1 MAQPC
6 TFLVY
11 GTLVAFGL
19 SFLFQTSQAIYF
31 HIQEGERKCFIEE
44 IPDDTLVLSNYK
56 VQLFDPNT
64 NGFMPSSPGVGMH
77 VEVHDPDNKLVL
89 SKLYAHEGKFSFT
102 SHTSGEHV
110 ICLYS
115 NSTSW
120 FAGAQ
125 LRVHLDIKV
134 GEDAVDYANVAKK
147 EKLSE
152 LQLRVRQLLD
162 QAEQITKE
170 QNYQR
175 YREERFRNT
184 SEETNS
190 RVLWWSLAQTIILL
204 SMGLW
209 QMKHL
214 KGFFEAKKL
223 V

>member
-1 MAQPC
+1 MDLSC
-6 TFLVY
+6 TFPARLVL
-11 GTLVAFGL
+11 GLVTLALISLTEGL
-19 SFLFQTSQAIYF
+19 YF

-44 IPDDTLVLSNYK
+44 IPDDTLVVGNYK
-56 VQLFDPNT
+56 CQLFDPNT
-64 NGFMPSSPGVGMH
+64 GGFMPSSPGIGMH
-77 VEVHDPDNKLVL
+77 VQVHDPDDKQIL
-89 SKLYAHEGKFSFT
+89 SKVYSSEGKFTFT
-102 SHTSGEHV
+102 SHTPGEHV

-120 FAGAQ
+120 FAGSQ
-125 LRVHLDIKV
+125 LRVHLDIQV
-134 GEDAVDYANVAKK
+134 GESAVDYQHVAQK

-162 QAEQITKE
+162 QVEQITKE

-175 YREERFRNT
+175 YREERFRTT
-184 SEETNS
+184 SESTNS
-190 RVLWWSLAQTIILL
+190 RVLWWSLAQTLILVG
-204 SMGLW
+204 MGFW